1 LITDSK
7 IQFYLISR
15 TQLDEYKLKLQ
26 SIEKTSLS
34 QIEKISELKN
44 ENLELKEVL
53 EKCKAENSKL
63 VSEFNVKTEVFT
75 KNNSKK

>member
-1 LITDSK
+1 MITDSK